1 MAKCSLQAG
10 SLAEMTG
17 EAGTGV
23 PGYRGGGVTF
33 AKALSHEGY
42 LLLPLFCYLFNC

>member
-1 MAKCSLQAG
+1 MAKSSLRAG

-23 PGYRGGGVTF
+23 PGDRGGSDLCKGAESRGISLRLYSVTC
-33 AKALSHEGY
+33 STVE
-42 LLLPLFCYLFNC
+42 